1 MVTNLKGRSY
11 EEQLSDSKNPIM
23 ARVVPLRIISLI
35 DANKYAHSL
44 FTDLFLFGLFLGYLA
59 VGVLT
64 L

>member
-35 DANKYAHSL
+35 DANKYC
-44 FTDLFLFGLFLGYLA
+44 FYLGSF
-59 VGVLT
+59 
-64 L
+64 

>member
-35 DANKYAHSL
+35 DANKYAHSPSP
-44 FTDLFLFGLFLGYLA
+44 FLQQEDSIKIQYE
-59 VGVLT
+59 LT